1 MSRTTFSGPVKSDNG
16 FEGSVTGNVVGN
28 VLGTVTGTIILPTAT
43 AANLGSIANAI
54 NTTGKVTGKTVVD
67 IATGV
72 IYTASGTDTYT
83 VTLSPAPSAY
93 STKMVMVLMTKIPV
107 RVLKVRQPN
116 LKQNL
121 NPKKKMMRMKMRW
134 KKVTARRK

>member
-16 FEGSVTGNVVGN
+16 FEGAITGNVIGNVTGNVIGN
-28 VLGTVTGTIILPTAT
+28 VTGTIILPTAT

-72 IYTASGTDTYT
+72 IYTASGATAGSVWYGSDATT
-83 VTLSPAPSAY
+83 VTP
-93 STKMVMVLMTKIPV
+93 T
-107 RVLKVRQPN
+107 
-116 LKQNL
+116 
-121 NPKKKMMRMKMRW
+121 
-134 KKVTARRK
+134 

>member
-16 FEGSVTGNVVGN
+16 FEGSVEGTTVIATATLVTGN
-28 VLGTVTGTIILPTAT
+28 VTGTIILPTAT

-72 IYTASGTDTYT
+72 IYTASGATAGSVWYGSDATT
-83 VTLSPAPSAY
+83 VTP
-93 STKMVMVLMTKIPV
+93 T
-107 RVLKVRQPN
+107 
-116 LKQNL
+116 
-121 NPKKKMMRMKMRW
+121 
-134 KKVTARRK
+134 